1 MSLVTVTETK
11 FMRRCS
17 CIRRRVA
24 IMGLGITAT
33 LLLAAVV
40 TTITTIMATKLKNQ
54 REMNRAKGTSLN
66 YASSAAAIM

>member
-1 MSLVTVTETK
+1 
-11 FMRRCS
+11 MRRCS

-24 IMGLGITAT
+24 IMSLGITAT
-33 LLLAAVV
+33 LLLAAIVI
-40 TTITTIMATKLKNQ
+40 TISTIMTTKMTNQ